1 LSFLEFFGILALQT
15 LLEPLKTVGC
25 VARISSEMEF
35 LIRTLVVPL
44 LFAIGPVVAHLV
56 MIKTRLARG
65 SSGLVKTLGFLMQLF
80 FISLCSSFVEP
91 FRCNIHPNGLQTMQ
105 TDHGVFCNFSD
116 KHLTLCWISCIACL
130 LPLTF
135 LVLCIWVLLVVLPGR
150 TLAADAAF
158 VRACSFL
165 ILRFKPGYE
174 TFAIAFLVRN
184 LLFVLT
190 PMMHSVSLFV
200 MGNLLVVAVA
210 SVAYFKP
217 WRSELSTQVDV
228 LMNWVLLVL
237 LLLGA
242 LTVNG
247 FDVSETAELMVVCTV
262 CGCCLIFAIVLA
274 AMYSLIMHF
283 ASKYRKTYAFFLSH
297 HKTVSSGFARLLKM
311 ELKKCGS
318 GYTSFLDSDDLTDLS
333 RLFTYVAS
341 DAERFVLLATPQ
353 VLERK
358 WCAGELTM
366 AKLAKVDTLLLR
378 FPGFAFPEEDFV
390 RNYTRLVPDISDLVV
405 YGVGVSDVQEAF
417 RWLKTLESYEVGS
430 NLTKQSLAGVVK
442 HLTKEASLVPGSPMT
457 DYVILADPDNME
469 AVATAHVLGR
479 YMVAAIPEKGMSA
492 VVLSMDDDVSRSA
505 SHLVLLCTQHCLQ
518 SRHIARWMLQVRTVP
533 ACHLLPV
540 IADENFQVPKIN
552 EQLSPLSE
560 LPGVDRNAYSQII
573 KATFLE
579 LAIPFIC
586 SQSSEKD
593 LGIRSRQVAARLYGQ
608 LKRLNTKLLMVGAND
623 STEVQ
628 VREDERGTESSN
640 TSNATLSMLGGANT
654 PESLVTILE
663 SEMISRA
670 F

>member
-1 LSFLEFFGILALQT
+1 MPCTSGDYLAVTVLFVLGLLLTGALHSLLTVFDRISGSYSGRLLGAAFCVSQLITCAQLFSVVEQIQGITWGEPFLSFLEFFGILALQT

-65 SSGLVKTLGFLMQLF
+65 LSGLAKTLGFLMQLF

-116 KHLTLCWISCIACL
+116 THLTLCWISCIACL

-150 TLAADAAF
+150 TQAADASF

-184 LLFVLT
+184 LFFVLT
-190 PMMHSVSLFV
+190 PMMHAASLFV
-200 MGNLLVVAVA
+200 MGNLLAAAVA

-228 LMNWVLLVL
+228 LMNWVLLVV

-274 AMYSLIMHF
+274 AMYSLIMHI
-283 ASKYRKTYAFFLSH
+283 ASNYRKTYAFFLSH
-297 HKTVSSGFARLLKM
+297 HKAVSSGFARLLKM

-333 RLFTYVAS
+333 RLFAYVAT

-353 VLERK
+353 LLERK

-390 RNYTRLVPDISDLVV
+390 RNYTRLIPDISDLVV
-405 YGVGVSDVQEAF
+405 YGIGVSDVQETF
-417 RWLKTLESYEVGS
+417 RWLKTVESYEVGS
-430 NLTKQSLAGVVK
+430 TFTKQSLAGVVK
-442 HLTKEASLVPGSPMT
+442 HLTKEASLVPGGPMT

-479 YMVAAIPEKGMSA
+479 YMAAAIPEKGMAA
-492 VVLSMDDDVSRSA
+492 VVLSMDDDVSRTPYYTVCSC
-505 SHLVLLCTQHCLQ
+505 VFNNCLF
-518 SRHIARWMLQVRTVP
+518 RA
-533 ACHLLPV
+533 
-540 IADENFQVPKIN
+540 
-552 EQLSPLSE
+552 
-560 LPGVDRNAYSQII
+560 
-573 KATFLE
+573 
-579 LAIPFIC
+579 
-586 SQSSEKD
+586 
-593 LGIRSRQVAARLYGQ
+593 GI
-608 LKRLNTKLLMVGAND
+608 
-623 STEVQ
+623 
-628 VREDERGTESSN
+628 
-640 TSNATLSMLGGANT
+640 TSKH
-654 PESLVTILE
+654 
-663 SEMISRA
+663 
-670 F
+670 